1 MNKNVI
7 HKAGGLYNIGMQ
19 RLISVD
25 SYGDTFVIPEGVKF
39 IGECAFWKCEE
50 LKSINIPNSVIDI
63 GASAFAGCL
72 SLKKIDIPDSVER
85 ICSNAFACCRSLE
98 EITLP
103 ASLKFMS
110 YCAFY
115 GCNSLKKINYCN
127 HSFIVDEILP
137 GVIKANKV
145 LCLNISDSNYLI
157 PLEVDVILRSW
168 HEHNYKGF
176 FNIRTDYEILDSQES
191 IYY

>member
-7 HKAGGLYNIGMQ
+7 HKDGGLYNIGMQ

-25 SYGDTFVIPEGVKF
+25 SYGDTFVIPDGVKY

-50 LKSINIPNSVIDI
+50 LKSVNIPNSVIDI
-63 GASAFAGCL
+63 GTSAFAGCE
-72 SLKKIDIPDSVER
+72 SLKKINIPDSVER
-85 ICSNAFACCRSLE
+85 IHTDAFAYCYSLE

-103 ASLKFMS
+103 TSLKFMS

-137 GVIKANKV
+137 GVIKANKD

-157 PLEVDVILRSW
+157 PLVVDVVLRIC
-168 HEHNYKGF
+168 HGHNYKGF
-176 FNIRTDYEILDSQES
+176 FNMRTDYEIQDSQDS